1 MAFLRQ
7 PIQAVEIVQPLCSRT
22 FGVAPCNATGTACYN
37 TDKTCKF
44 RAALDM
50 SATLSLFF
58 VGDRGF
64 DWRDEPGAFQP
75 AMAIPG
81 LRQVQTAPTVL
92 NVASGSRNK
101 SPLGYRAVCQ
111 VQIRDFPWNDVD
123 TDPYVSTRGYDPTT
137 KGSFWSK
144 WLARNPFHVG
154 YTIRV
159 YEGELGQ
166 ALSAMTKREYIV
178 EKIDAGRDGVT
189 ITAKDILRKVTD
201 TGVTAPSLSPGEL
214 SLDLAINGTSF
225 QVAGAVLADYPA
237 SGWVRIGNEVIAY
250 TSRATV
256 GSNVEFTGLTRGAL
270 DTTAAAHNQNAR
282 VQRVLAYVNVPFS
295 DILYDLFTTWGLIP
309 TSYITKADWD
319 LEYTTWRSV
328 FNFTGYITQP
338 TKVEDLA
345 AEICLQALA
354 NVWWDERVQ
363 KIILKAQR
371 PDFAPD
377 VATDDA
383 DILAGSFAI
392 KELPEDRASQVF
404 VYYNLRNPTLSV
416 TDRGSY
422 ENAAVFIDVQSQIQ
436 YGGEPAVRELF
447 CRFINTGAIANTIAA
462 TYLRRFSN
470 VRREITFELADDSK
484 VWTGGTIDVE
494 HFLTVDQNGD
504 KLRQNWL
511 VIEASVQ
518 EVGGRYRFVAEDNV
532 STGVLWLWQDD
543 TLVSTIWS
551 AATDEERRT
560 IGYWLND
567 DGTDQGG
574 TPRPFRWL

>member
-22 FGVAPCNATGTACYN
+22 FGVAPCSATGTACYN

-50 SATLSLFF
+50 TDTLSLFF

-75 AMAIPG
+75 ALAIPA

-144 WLARNPFHVG
+144 WLSRNPFHVG

-166 ALSAMTKREYIV
+166 ALSAMTKREYII

-214 SLDLAINGTSF
+214 SLDLAIGGTSF

-270 DTTAAAHNQNAR
+270 ETTAAAHNQNAR

-295 DILYDLFTTWGLIP
+295 DILYDLFTVWGLIP

-319 LEYTTWRSV
+319 AEFNLWRPT

-371 PDFAPD
+371 PDFFPD
-377 VATDDA
+377 VVTDDA
-383 DILAGSFAI
+383 DIIAGSYAV

-404 VYYNLRNPTLSV
+404 VYYNLRNPTLSI

-494 HFLTVDQNGD
+494 HFLDSDENGD

-518 EVGGRYRFVAEDNV
+518 EVGGRYRFVAEDND
-532 STGVLWLWQDD
+532 SAGVLWLWQDD
-543 TLVSTIWS
+543 TLVSTSWS
-551 AATDEERRT
+551 AATEEERRT

-567 DGTDQGG
+567 DGTDFGG

>member
-22 FGVAPCNATGTACYN
+22 FGVAPCSATGTACYN

-50 SATLSLFF
+50 TNTLSLFF

-75 AMAIPG
+75 ALAIPA

-154 YTIRV
+154 YILRV

-166 ALSAMTKREYIV
+166 ALSAMTKREYII

-250 TSRATV
+250 TARATV

-270 DTTAAAHNQNAR
+270 ETTAAAHQQNAR

-319 LEYTTWRSV
+319 LEYTTWRPV

-338 TKVEDLA
+338 TSVEDLA

-371 PDFAPD
+371 PDFIPD

-383 DILAGSFAI
+383 DIIAGSFAI

-404 VYYNLRNPTLSV
+404 VYYNLRNPTLNI
-416 TDRGSY
+416 TDRGNY
-422 ENAAVFIDVQSQIQ
+422 ENAAVFIDVLSQVQ
-436 YGGEPAVRELF
+436 YGGEPAIRELF
-447 CRFINTGAIANTIAA
+447 CRFILTAAIANTIAA
-462 TYLRRFSN
+462 TYLRRFGN
-470 VRREITFELADDSK
+470 VRREITFELSDDSK
-484 VWTGGTIDVE
+484 VWTGGTIYIE
-494 HFLTVDQNGD
+494 HFLDSDENGD
-504 KLRQNWL
+504 KMRGNWL

-518 EVGGRYRFVAEDNV
+518 EVGGRYRFVAEDND
-532 STGVLWLWQDD
+532 SAGVLWLWQDD
-543 TLVSTIWS
+543 TLVSTSWS
-551 AATDEERRT
+551 AATEEERTT

-567 DGTDQGG
+567 DGTDFGG